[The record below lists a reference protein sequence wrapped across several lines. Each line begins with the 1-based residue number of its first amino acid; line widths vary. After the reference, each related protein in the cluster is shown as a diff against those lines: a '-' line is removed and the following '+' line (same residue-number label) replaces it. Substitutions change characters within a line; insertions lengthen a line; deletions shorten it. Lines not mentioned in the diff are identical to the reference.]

1 MQEKFRFKFIDLFS
15 GIGAFHQALEAL
27 GGECVF
33 ASDIDKYAIET
44 YYENYKMDSN
54 CNIRDVN
61 EKDIPE
67 HDVLC
72 GGFPC
77 QAFSTAGHKKGFED
91 TRGTLFFE
99 IARILKYH
107 ATKYIILENVK
118 NLLGHDNGNTWKV
131 IKNTLIELGYIL
143 TEKPIVMSPN
153 YLGIPQLRERVFI
166 LGMHKSQLKKANT
179 GLFYKKDGDL
189 FLGEDIFLN
198 IKTITR
204 KEAPET
210 SIYSVLDELT
220 DEEAKDYEI
229 SDYEKRT
236 LMAWDEF
243 HKNIEPKV
251 LGFPVWTF
259 EFGGTY
265 DYSDFP
271 KWKQD
276 YVKKNRKLYLDN
288 KEFIDKWMAEYNV
301 NDFKLRDKKF
311 EWQAGEKYN
320 SVWETSIQ
328 LRQSGI
334 RCKKADYFPT
344 LVAMVQTPII
354 GKYKRRMTPRE
365 VARLQSFPDSF
376 IINKDLHQAYK
387 QFGNSAN
394 IEIIKYL
401 ARQLLID
408 LISD

>member
-1 MQEKFRFKFIDLFS
+1 MKKKKFKFIDLFS
-15 GIGAFHQALEAL
+15 GIGAFHQALESL

-44 YYENYKMDSN
+44 YYENYHMDSN
-54 CNIRDVN
+54 FNIRDVK
-61 EKDIPE
+61 EEDIPE

-107 ATKYIILENVK
+107 KTKYIILENVK
-118 NLLGHDNGNTWKV
+118 NLVGHDNGNTWKV
-131 IKNTLIELGYIL
+131 IRNTLIELGYIL
-143 TEKPIVMSPN
+143 TEEPLLMSPN
-153 YLGIPQLRERVFI
+153 YLGVPQLRERVFI
-166 LGMHKSQLKKANT
+166 LGVHESQIDKVNSNLI
-179 GLFYKKDGDL
+179 YEKDGNKY
-189 FLGEDIFLN
+189 LN
-198 IKTITR
+198 IKKITR

-210 SIYSVLDELT
+210 SIYSVLDDLT
-220 DEEAKDYEI
+220 EEEAKDYAI
-229 SDYEKRT
+229 SDYEKLT
-236 LMAWDEF
+236 LTAWDEF

-259 EFGGTY
+259 EFGETY
-265 DYSDFP
+265 DYSEFP

-276 YVKKNRKLYLDN
+276 YIRKNRKLYLDN
-288 KEFIDKWMAEYNV
+288 KKFIDKWMTKYNV
-301 NDFKLRDKKF
+301 NGFKLRDKKF
-311 EWQAGEKYN
+311 EWQAGTNYN

-334 RCKKADYFPT
+334 RCKKPDYFPT

-365 VARLQSFPDSF
+365 VARLQSFPDTF
-376 IINKDLHQAYK
+376 KYNKDLHQAYK

-394 IEIIKYL
+394 IEIIKFL
-401 ARQLLID
+401 AKQLLVDI
-408 LISD
+408 LEG

>member
-1 MQEKFRFKFIDLFS
+1 MANTSKSRFKFIDLFS
-15 GIGAFHQALEAL
+15 GIGAFHQALEKI

-44 YYENYKMDSN
+44 YYDNYKMDSN
-54 CNIRDVN
+54 CNIRDVK
-61 EKDIPE
+61 EEDIPE

-107 ATKYIILENVK
+107 KTKYIILENVK

-131 IKNTLIELGYIL
+131 IKNTLLELGYIL
-143 TEKPIVMSPN
+143 TEEPIVMSPN
-153 YLGIPQLRERVFI
+153 YLGVPQLRERVFI
-166 LGMHKSQLKKANT
+166 LGVHESQLEKINS
-179 GLFYKKDGDL
+179 DL
-189 FLGEDIFLN
+189 IYSKGNQKYLN
-198 IKTITR
+198 IKVIKK

-210 SIYSVLDELT
+210 SIYSVLDNLS
-220 DEEAKDYEI
+220 DEEAEEYKITDYE
-229 SDYEKRT
+229 ELT
-236 LMAWDEF
+236 LTAWDEF

-259 EFGGTY
+259 EFGATY
-265 DYSDFP
+265 DYSEFP
-271 KWKQD
+271 KWKQE
-276 YVKKNRKLYLDN
+276 YIRKNRKLYLDN
-288 KEFIDKWMAEYNV
+288 KKFIDKWMTKYNV
-301 NDFKLRDKKF
+301 KGFKLRDKKF
-311 EWQAGEKYN
+311 EWQAGDKYN

-365 VARLQSFPDSF
+365 VARLQSFPDDF

-394 IEIIKYL
+394 VEIIKYL
-401 ARQLLID
+401 AEQLLID
-408 LISD
+408 MIGD

>member
-1 MQEKFRFKFIDLFS
+1 MTKSFKFVDLFS
-15 GIGAFHQALEAL
+15 GIGAFHLALESL

-44 YYENYKMDSN
+44 YTENYNMDSN

-61 EKDIPE
+61 EKDIPK

-72 GGFPC
+72 AGFPC
-77 QAFSTAGHKKGFED
+77 QAFSTAGHKKGFDD

-107 ATKYIILENVK
+107 KTKYIILENVK
-118 NLLGHDNGNTWKV
+118 NLLGHDNGNTWRV

-153 YLGIPQLRERVFI
+153 YLGVPQLRERVFI
-166 LGMHKSQLKKANT
+166 LGIHKS
-179 GLFYKKDGDL
+179 YKKKVDKNLIINKDGVDY
-189 FLGEDIFLN
+189 LN
-198 IKTITR
+198 IKTIDR
-204 KEAPET
+204 KNAPET
-210 SIYSVLDELT
+210 SIYTVLDDLAE
-220 DEEAKDYEI
+220 DEYEKYKI
-229 SDYEKRT
+229 SDYEEFT
-236 LMAWDEF
+236 LNAWDEF

-259 EFGGTY
+259 EFGQTY
-265 DYSDFP
+265 DYSEFP

-276 YVKKNRKLYLDN
+276 YIRKNRKLYLDN
-288 KEFIDKWMAEYNV
+288 KKFIDKWIKKYNV

-311 EWQAGEKYN
+311 EWQAGDKYD

-376 IINKDLHQAYK
+376 KINSDLHQAYK

-394 IEIIKYL
+394 VEIIKYL
-401 ARQLLID
+401 AKQLLFNEVGE
-408 LISD
+408 

>member
-1 MQEKFRFKFIDLFS
+1 MKNEKFKFIDLFS
-15 GIGAFHQALEAL
+15 GIGAFHQALASL
-27 GGECVF
+27 GGKCVF

-54 CNIRDVN
+54 FNIRDVK
-61 EKDIPE
+61 EEDIPK

-77 QAFSTAGHKKGFED
+77 QAFSTAGHKKGFDD

-107 ATKYIILENVK
+107 KTKYIILENVK
-118 NLLGHDNGNTWKV
+118 NLVGHDNGNTWKV
-131 IKNTLIELGYIL
+131 IRNTLIELGYVL
-143 TEKPIVMSPN
+143 TEEPLLMSPN
-153 YLGIPQLRERVFI
+153 YLGVPQLRERVFI
-166 LGMHKSQLKKANT
+166 LGIHESQLDNVRP
-179 GLFYKKDGDL
+179 GLIYEKDGNRY
-189 FLGEDIFLN
+189 LN
-198 IKTITR
+198 IKRITR

-210 SIYSVLDELT
+210 SIYSVLDNLSE
-220 DEEAKDYEI
+220 DESKKYAI
-229 SDYEKRT
+229 SEYEKLT
-236 LMAWDEF
+236 LTAWDEF

-259 EFGGTY
+259 EFGETY
-265 DYSDFP
+265 DYSEFP

-276 YVKKNRKLYLDN
+276 YIRKNRKLYLDN
-288 KEFIDKWMAEYNV
+288 KKFIDKWMVKYNV
-301 NDFKLRDKKF
+301 NGFKLRDKKF
-311 EWQAGEKYN
+311 EWQAGDKYN

-334 RCKKADYFPT
+334 RCKKPDYFPT

-354 GKYKRRMTPRE
+354 GKFKRRMTPRE

-376 IINKDLHQAYK
+376 IYNKDLHQAYK

-401 ARQLLID
+401 ASQLLID
-408 LISD
+408 ILEG

>member
-1 MQEKFRFKFIDLFS
+1 MKKFKFIDLFS
-15 GIGAFHQALEAL
+15 GIGAFHQALESL

-44 YYENYKMDSN
+44 YYENYHMDSN
-54 CNIRDVN
+54 FNIRDVK
-61 EKDIPE
+61 EEDIPE

-107 ATKYIILENVK
+107 KTKYIILENVK
-118 NLLGHDNGNTWKV
+118 NLVGHDNGNTWKV

-143 TEKPIVMSPN
+143 TEEPLLMSPN
-153 YLGIPQLRERVFI
+153 YLGVPQLRERVFI
-166 LGMHKSQLKKANT
+166 LGVHKSQLKNIKSD
-179 GLFYKKDGDL
+179 LIYEKDGNKY
-189 FLGEDIFLN
+189 LN
-198 IKTITR
+198 IKKITR

-210 SIYSVLDELT
+210 SIYSVLDNLS
-220 DEEAKDYEI
+220 DEEAKDYAI
-229 SDYEKRT
+229 TDYEKLT
-236 LMAWDEF
+236 LTAWDEF

-259 EFGGTY
+259 EFGETY
-265 DYSDFP
+265 DYSEFP

-276 YVKKNRKLYLDN
+276 YIRKNRKLYLDN
-288 KEFIDKWMAEYNV
+288 KKFIDKWMTKYNV
-301 NDFKLRDKKF
+301 NGFKLRDKKF
-311 EWQAGEKYN
+311 EWQAGDKYS

-334 RCKKADYFPT
+334 RCKKPDYFPT

-365 VARLQSFPDSF
+365 VARLQSFPDTF
-376 IINKDLHQAYK
+376 VYNKDLHQAYK

-401 ARQLLID
+401 ASQLLVDIMEV
-408 LISD
+408 

>member
-1 MQEKFRFKFIDLFS
+1 MSNKIKNKFKFIDLFS
-15 GIGAFHQALEAL
+15 GIGAFHLALESL

-44 YYENYKMDSN
+44 YTENYNMDSG
-54 CNIRDVN
+54 CNIREVD
-61 EKDIPE
+61 EKDIPV

-72 GGFPC
+72 AGFPC

-107 ATKYIILENVK
+107 KTKYIILENVK

-131 IKNTLIELGYIL
+131 IKNTLLELGYIL
-143 TEKPIVMSPN
+143 TEEPIVMSPN
-153 YLGIPQLRERVFI
+153 HLGVPQLRERVFI
-166 LGMHKSQLKKANT
+166 LGIHKSEIKNVNKNLIEE
-179 GLFYKKDGDL
+179 KDGNKY
-189 FLGEDIFLN
+189 LN
-198 IKTITR
+198 IKRISK
-204 KEAPET
+204 KEIPET

-220 DEEAKDYEI
+220 DNEMEEYKITDYE
-229 SDYEKRT
+229 ELT
-236 LMAWDEF
+236 LKAWDEF
-243 HKNIEPKV
+243 HKNVDPKV
-251 LGFPVWTF
+251 LGFPVWVF
-259 EFGGTY
+259 EFGETY
-265 DYSDFP
+265 DYSTFP

-276 YVKKNRKLYLDN
+276 YVRKNRKLYLDN
-288 KEFIDKWMAEYNV
+288 KKFIDKWMIKYNV
-301 NDFKLRDKKF
+301 NGFKLRDKKF
-311 EWQAGEKYN
+311 EWQAGDKYN

-334 RCKKADYFPT
+334 RCKKPDYFPT

-365 VARLQSFPDSF
+365 VARLQSFPDTF

-394 IEIIKYL
+394 VEIIKYL
-401 ARQLLID
+401 AKQLLID
-408 LISD
+408 IVGD

>member
-1 MQEKFRFKFIDLFS
+1 MTNKKKFKFIDLFS
-15 GIGAFHQALEAL
+15 GIGAFHQAMVQL

-33 ASDIDKYAIET
+33 ASDIDKHAIKT
-44 YYENYKMDSN
+44 YSDNYGIDSDH
-54 CNIRDVN
+54 NIRDVK
-61 EKDIPE
+61 EEDIPK

-107 ATKYIILENVK
+107 KTKYIILENVK
-118 NLLGHDNGNTWKV
+118 NLLGHDNGNTWNV

-143 TEKPIVMSPN
+143 TEEPIIMSPN
-153 YLGIPQLRERVFI
+153 YLGVPQLRERVFI
-166 LGMHKSQLKKANT
+166 LGIHESQAKKIKSDLIYTKGEKK
-179 GLFYKKDGDL
+179 Y
-189 FLGEDIFLN
+189 LN
-198 IKTITR
+198 IKRITK

-210 SIYSVLDELT
+210 SIYDVLDILSEVET
-220 DEEAKDYEI
+220 QKYKI
-229 SDYEKRT
+229 TDYEKLT
-236 LMAWDEF
+236 LTAWDEF
-243 HKNIEPKV
+243 HKNINPKI

-259 EFGGTY
+259 EFGETY
-265 DYSDFP
+265 EYSEFA

-276 YVKKNRKLYLDN
+276 YIRKNRKLYLDN
-288 KEFIDKWMAEYNV
+288 KKFIDKWMVKYNV
-301 NDFKLRDKKF
+301 NGFKLRDKKF
-311 EWQAGEKYN
+311 EWQAGDKYD
-320 SVWETSIQ
+320 SIWETSIQ

-354 GKYKRRMTPRE
+354 GRYKRRMTPKE
-365 VARLQSFPDSF
+365 VARLQSFSDNF
-376 IINKDLHQAYK
+376 IINEDLHQAYK

-394 IEIIKYL
+394 VDIIKYL
-401 ARQLLID
+401 GEQLLKG
-408 LISD
+408 LIGK

>member
-1 MQEKFRFKFIDLFS
+1 MKQKKFKFIDLFS
-15 GIGAFHQALEAL
+15 GIGAFHQALESL

-54 CNIRDVN
+54 YNIRDVK
-61 EKDIPE
+61 EEDIPE

-77 QAFSTAGHKKGFED
+77 QAFSTAGHKKGFDD

-107 ATKYIILENVK
+107 KTKYIILENVK
-118 NLLGHDNGNTWKV
+118 NLVSHDNGNTWKV

-143 TEKPIVMSPN
+143 TEEPLLMSPN
-153 YLGIPQLRERVFI
+153 YLGVPQLRERVFI
-166 LGMHKSQLKKANT
+166 LGVHNSQLDKINSD
-179 GLFYKKDGDL
+179 LIYEKDGNKYL
-189 FLGEDIFLN
+189 K
-198 IKTITR
+198 IKKITR

-210 SIYSVLDELT
+210 SIYTVLDNLS
-220 DEEAKDYEI
+220 DVEAKDYAI
-229 SDYEKRT
+229 SEYEKLT
-236 LMAWDEF
+236 LTAWDEF

-259 EFGGTY
+259 EFGETY
-265 DYSDFP
+265 DYSEFP

-276 YVKKNRKLYLDN
+276 YVRKNRKLYLDN
-288 KEFIDKWMAEYNV
+288 KKFIDEWMIKYNV
-301 NDFKLRDKKF
+301 NGFKLRDKKF
-311 EWQAGEKYN
+311 EWQAGDKYS

-334 RCKKADYFPT
+334 RCKKPDYFPT

-354 GKYKRRMTPRE
+354 GKYQRRMTPRE
-365 VARLQSFPDSF
+365 VARLQSFPDTF
-376 IINKDLHQAYK
+376 VYNKDLHQAYK

-394 IEIIKYL
+394 VEIIKYL
-401 ARQLLID
+401 ATQLLVDI
-408 LISD
+408 I

>member
-1 MQEKFRFKFIDLFS
+1 MTNSRKSKFRFIDLFS
-15 GIGAFHQALEAL
+15 GIGAFHQAMSSL

-44 YYENYKMDSN
+44 YYENYNMDSN
-54 CNIRDVN
+54 FNIMNVN

-72 GGFPC
+72 AGFPC

-107 ATKYIILENVK
+107 KTKYIVLENVK
-118 NLLGHDNGNTWKV
+118 NLLGHDDGNTWNV
-131 IKNTLIELGYIL
+131 IKNTLLELGYIL
-143 TEKPIVMSPN
+143 TEEPIVMSPN
-153 YLGIPQLRERVFI
+153 YLGVPQLRERVFI
-166 LGMHKSQLKKANT
+166 LGIHKSHLDNINSNLVYIK
-179 GLFYKKDGDL
+179 GDQKY
-189 FLGEDIFLN
+189 LN
-198 IKTITR
+198 IKRITR
-204 KEAPET
+204 KDAPET
-210 SIYSVLDELT
+210 SIYSVLDVLS
-220 DEEAKDYEI
+220 EEEVKDYAI
-229 SDYEKRT
+229 SEYEKLT
-236 LMAWDEF
+236 LNAWDEF

-259 EFGGTY
+259 EFGETY
-265 DYSDFP
+265 DYSEFP

-276 YVKKNRKLYLDN
+276 YIRKNRKLYLDN
-288 KEFIDKWMAEYNV
+288 KKFIDKWMTKYNV
-301 NDFKLRDKKF
+301 NGFKLRDKKF
-311 EWQAGEKYN
+311 EWQAGANYN

-334 RCKKADYFPT
+334 RCKKPDYFPT

-401 ARQLLID
+401 GEQLLKDI
-408 LISD
+408 IGE

>member
-1 MQEKFRFKFIDLFS
+1 MKKKSFKFIDLFS
-15 GIGAFHQALEAL
+15 GIGAFHQALKSL

-44 YYENYKMDSN
+44 YTENYHMDSN
-54 CNIRDVN
+54 FNIRNVK
-61 EKDIPE
+61 EEDIPE

-77 QAFSTAGHKKGFED
+77 QAFSTAGHKKGFKD

-107 ATKYIILENVK
+107 KTKYIILENVK
-118 NLLGHDNGNTWKV
+118 NLVGHDNGNTWQV

-143 TEKPIVMSPN
+143 TEEPLLMSPN

-166 LGMHKSQLKKANT
+166 LGIHKSEIKKIKSD
-179 GLFYKKDGDL
+179 LIYEKDGKKY
-189 FLGEDIFLN
+189 LN
-198 IKTITR
+198 IKKID
-204 KEAPET
+204 KKDAPET
-210 SIYSVLDELT
+210 SIYTVLEDLT
-220 DEEAKDYEI
+220 DKEYKKYEI
-229 SDYEKRT
+229 TEYEKLT
-236 LMAWDEF
+236 LTAWDEF

-251 LGFPVWTF
+251 LGFPVWVF
-259 EFGGTY
+259 EFGETY
-265 DYSDFP
+265 DYSEFP

-276 YVKKNRKLYLDN
+276 YVRKNRKLYLDN
-288 KEFIDKWMAEYNV
+288 KKFIDKWIKKYKV
-301 NDFKLRDKKF
+301 NEFKLRDKKF
-311 EWQAGEKYN
+311 EWQAGDKYN

-334 RCKKADYFPT
+334 RCKKPDYFPT

-354 GKYKRRMTPRE
+354 GKLKRRMTPRE
-365 VARLQSFPDSF
+365 VARLQSFPDDF

-394 IEIIKYL
+394 VEIIKFL
-401 ARQLLID
+401 AKQLLKDIMED
-408 LISD
+408 

>member
-1 MQEKFRFKFIDLFS
+1 MKKQDVNYKFKFIDLFS
-15 GIGAFHQALEAL
+15 GIGAFHQALRAL

-44 YYENYKMDSN
+44 YYENYNMDSAH
-54 CNIRDVN
+54 NIIEVN
-61 EKDIPE
+61 EEDIPE

-107 ATKYIILENVK
+107 KTKYIILENVK
-118 NLLGHDNGNTWKV
+118 NLLGHDNGNTWRV
-131 IKNTLIELGYIL
+131 IKNTLIDLGYIL
-143 TEKPIVMSPN
+143 TEEPIVMSPN
-153 YLGIPQLRERVFI
+153 YLGVPQLRERVFI
-166 LGMHKSQLKKANT
+166 LGVHESQINKLRSE
-179 GLFYKKDGDL
+179 LIYEKDCCKYL
-189 FLGEDIFLN
+189 DI
-198 IKTITR
+198 KRVTK
-204 KEAPET
+204 KEAPTT
-210 SIYSVLDELT
+210 SIYTVLDNLS
-220 DEEAKDYEI
+220 DEEAKDYKI
-229 SDYEKRT
+229 TDYEELT
-236 LMAWDEF
+236 LTAWDEF

-259 EFGGTY
+259 EFGETY
-265 DYSDFP
+265 DYSEFP

-276 YVKKNRKLYLDN
+276 YVRKNRKLYLDN
-288 KEFIDKWMAEYNV
+288 KKFIDKWMTKYNV
-301 NDFKLRDKKF
+301 NGFKLRDKKF
-311 EWQAGEKYN
+311 EWQAGDKYD
-320 SVWETSIQ
+320 SVWDTSIQ

-334 RCKKADYFPT
+334 RCKKPDYFPT

-365 VARLQSFPDSF
+365 VARLQSFPDDF

-394 IEIIKYL
+394 VEIIKYL
-401 ARQLLID
+401 ASQLLFDIVG
-408 LISD
+408 

>member
-1 MQEKFRFKFIDLFS
+1 MKKNKKFKFIDLFS
-15 GIGAFHQALEAL
+15 GIGAFHQALEQL

-33 ASDIDKYAIET
+33 ASDIDKYAVET
-44 YYENYKMDSN
+44 YFDNYHMDSY
-54 CNIRDVN
+54 CNIRDVRV
-61 EKDIPE
+61 EDIPY

-72 GGFPC
+72 AGFPC

-107 ATKYIILENVK
+107 KTKYIILENVK
-118 NLLGHDNGNTWKV
+118 NLLGHDNGNTWNV
-131 IKNTLIELGYIL
+131 IKNTLLELGYIL
-143 TEKPIVMSPN
+143 AETPIVMSPN

-166 LGMHKSQLKKANT
+166 LGIHKSQIKNIKSDLIYSKDNKK
-179 GLFYKKDGDL
+179 Y
-189 FLGEDIFLN
+189 LN
-198 IKTITR
+198 IKRITK

-210 SIYSVLDELT
+210 SIYSVLDVLSAEETKKYKITNYEELT
-220 DEEAKDYEI
+220 LA
-229 SDYEKRT
+229 
-236 LMAWDEF
+236 AWDEF

-259 EFGGTY
+259 EFGETY
-265 DYSDFP
+265 DYSEFP
-271 KWKQD
+271 KWKQN
-276 YVKKNRKLYLDN
+276 YIRKNRKLYLDN
-288 KEFIDKWMAEYNV
+288 KKFIDKWIIKYNV
-301 NDFKLRDKKF
+301 NGFKLRDKKF
-311 EWQAGEKYN
+311 EWQAGANYD

-334 RCKKADYFPT
+334 RCKKPDYFPT

-365 VARLQSFPDSF
+365 VSRLQSFPENF
-376 IINKDLHQAYK
+376 IINKDPHQAYK

-394 IEIIKYL
+394 VEIIKYL
-401 ARQLLID
+401 GRQLLVDIIGD
-408 LISD
+408 

>member
-1 MQEKFRFKFIDLFS
+1 MNKSKFKFIDLFS
-15 GIGAFHQALEAL
+15 GIGAFHQAMEQL

-44 YYENYKMDSN
+44 YFENYGIDSN
-54 CNIRDVN
+54 CNIRDVK
-61 EKDIPE
+61 EEDIPE

-107 ATKYIILENVK
+107 HTKYIVLENVK

-131 IKNTLIELGYIL
+131 IKETLEELGYIL
-143 TEKPIVMSPN
+143 TEEPTVMSPN

-166 LGMHKSQLKKANT
+166 LGVHESQLSKIDESI
-179 GLFYKKDGDL
+179 FYKKGDKTY
-189 FLGEDIFLN
+189 LN
-198 IKTITR
+198 IKKIN
-204 KEAPET
+204 KKDAPAT
-210 SIYSVLDELT
+210 SIYSVLENLT
-220 DEEAKDYEI
+220 EDEAKEYKITDYE
-229 SDYEKRT
+229 EFT
-236 LMAWDEF
+236 LTAWNEF
-243 HKNIEPKV
+243 HQNIEPKV
-251 LGFPVWTF
+251 LGFPVWVF
-259 EFGGTY
+259 EFGETY
-265 DYSDFP
+265 DYSEFP

-276 YVKKNRKLYLDN
+276 YIRKNRKLYLDN
-288 KEFIDKWMAEYNV
+288 KEFIDKWMTKYNV
-301 NDFKLRDKKF
+301 NGFKLRDKKF
-311 EWQAGEKYN
+311 EWQAGDKVDT
-320 SVWETSIQ
+320 VWDTSIQ

-334 RCKKADYFPT
+334 RCKKPDYFPT

-365 VARLQSFPDSF
+365 VARLQSFPDDF
-376 IINKDLHQAYK
+376 KINKDLHQAYK

-394 IEIIKYL
+394 VEIIKFL
-401 ARQLLID
+401 AGQLLINFVGD
-408 LISD
+408 INE

>member
-1 MQEKFRFKFIDLFS
+1 MSSKIKNKFKFIDLFS
-15 GIGAFHQALEAL
+15 GIGAFHLALESL

-44 YYENYKMDSN
+44 YTDNYNMDSG
-54 CNIRDVN
+54 CNIREVD
-61 EKDIPE
+61 EKDIPV

-72 GGFPC
+72 AGFPC

-107 ATKYIILENVK
+107 KTKYIILENVK

-131 IKNTLIELGYIL
+131 IKNTLLELGYIL
-143 TEKPIVMSPN
+143 TEEPIVMSPN
-153 YLGIPQLRERVFI
+153 HLGVPQLRERVFI
-166 LGMHKSQLKKANT
+166 LGIHKSEIKNVNKNLIEE
-179 GLFYKKDGDL
+179 KDGNKY
-189 FLGEDIFLN
+189 LN
-198 IKTITR
+198 IKRISK
-204 KEAPET
+204 KEIPET

-220 DEEAKDYEI
+220 DNEMEEYKITDYE
-229 SDYEKRT
+229 ELT
-236 LMAWDEF
+236 LKAWDEF
-243 HKNIEPKV
+243 HKNVDPKV
-251 LGFPVWTF
+251 LGFPVWVF
-259 EFGGTY
+259 EFGETY
-265 DYSDFP
+265 DYSTFP

-276 YVKKNRKLYLDN
+276 YVRKNRKLYLDN
-288 KEFIDKWMAEYNV
+288 KKFIDKWMIKYNV
-301 NDFKLRDKKF
+301 NGFKLRDKKF
-311 EWQAGEKYN
+311 EWQAGDKYN

-334 RCKKADYFPT
+334 RCKKPDYFPT

-365 VARLQSFPDSF
+365 VARLQSFPDTF

-394 IEIIKYL
+394 VEIIKYL
-401 ARQLLID
+401 AKQLLID
-408 LISD
+408 IVGD